1 MEKKIVIPE
10 GMLTAAWQAVSSK
23 MKTYIPGNGPGEL
36 HVASIAVEAAL
47 LWLSENPIVPTKE
60 QLGPVV
66 KECGKLSQS
75 LYGYGGWIWM
85 ITEWQRRML
94 LAPGPDVP
102 EAVSK
107 LEPGKCPHR
116 WQAKIDYIT
125 MERVVYCEICCCEFS
140 RSVGGEKEV
149 Q

>member
-85 ITEWQRRML
+85 ITEWQRRMF
-94 LAPGPDVP
+94 LAPGPDMP
-102 EAVSK
+102 EAIFK

-116 WQAKIDYIT
+116 WQTKIDYTT

-140 RSVGGEKEV
+140 RAVGGEKGV
-149 Q
+149 R

>member
-1 MEKKIVIPE
+1 MKVSNDTAPLSAMPDGTILKFLGLEK
-10 GMLTAAWQAVSSK
+10 
-23 MKTYIPGNGPGEL
+23 
-36 HVASIAVEAAL
+36 VEHFWSRAL

-85 ITEWQRRML
+85 ITEWQRRMF
-94 LAPGPDVP
+94 LAPGPDMP
-102 EAVSK
+102 EAIFK

-116 WQAKIDYIT
+116 WQTKIDYTT

-140 RSVGGEKEV
+140 RAVGGEKGV
-149 Q
+149 R

>member
-1 MEKKIVIPE
+1 MKILIPD
-10 GMLTAAWQAVSSK
+10 GMLARARRALGHGSGLIDDIQLLIIATAFC
-23 MKTYIPGNGPGEL
+23 E
-36 HVASIAVEAAL
+36 HIA
-47 LWLSENPIVPTKE
+47 ENPIVPTKE

-125 MERVVYCEICCCEFS
+125 MERVVYCELCCWEYS
-140 RSVGGEKEV
+140 RTVGGEKEV
-149 Q
+149 R

>member
-23 MKTYIPGNGPGEL
+23 MKTYIPGHGPGEL
-36 HVASIAVEAAL
+36 HVARIAVEAAL

-125 MERVVYCEICCCEFS
+125 MERVVYCELCCWEYS
-140 RSVGGEKEV
+140 RTVGGEKEV
-149 Q
+149 R